1 MQFQR
6 VLRRWVAAAA
16 TGAVLATIVG
26 LIVYQAYS
34 VGAPEAKADDKAGG
48 NEWPMFGGSP
58 ARNLVNLRE
67 TKIATEADVTPK
79 AEKNI
84 KWSVVLGSKAY
95 GGPVIAGGKIF
106 IGTNNGNPR
115 DPKITG
121 DKGVLMCF
129 EEKTGKFLWQNVH
142 NKLEAG
148 RVNDW
153 PSEGICSS
161 AFVDGD
167 LLYYV
172 NYRREVICADTP
184 PGKPECT
191 FSFIDTQNNIPHTL
205 RRYTRPVV

>member
-6 VLRRWVAAAA
+6 VLRRWVAAAV

-34 VGAPEAKADDKAGG
+34 VGAPEVKADDKAGG

-121 DKGVLMCF
+121 DKGVLM
-129 EEKTGKFLWQNVH
+129 
-142 NKLEAG
+142 
-148 RVNDW
+148 
-153 PSEGICSS
+153 
-161 AFVDGD
+161 
-167 LLYYV
+167 
-172 NYRREVICADTP
+172 ADDAVV
-184 PGKPECT
+184 K
-191 FSFIDTQNNIPHTL
+191 IAL
-205 RRYTRPVV
+205 RLRARAAP